1 MDYMKYE
8 KLIAKLA
15 HKYSR
20 DEETFEEMMS
30 IGREAFCKTLQTY
43 DNTKAAF
50 ITILYRSVS
59 CAMID
64 EYRKN
69 RKYENDYSLDMIME
83 LEDVNQAFSGMLPLD
98 FSLDPAKIIELSS
111 DMANLSEESQ
121 AILRVVFDSTDEIF
135 METKSLAPK
144 YLRGALTKV
153 LRKKNFKWD
162 SITTCFSEIK
172 TAVAEIGA

>member
-15 HKYSR
+15 RKYSHN
-20 DEETFEEMMS
+20 EETLEDMMS
-30 IGREAFCKTLQTY
+30 TGREAFCKTLKTY
-43 DNTKAAF
+43 DSSKAAF
-50 ITILYRSVS
+50 ITILYRTVS

-69 RKYENDYSLDMIME
+69 RKYENEYSLDLILEM
-83 LEDVNQAFSGMLPLD
+83 EDVNAAFSGLLPVD

-121 AILRVVFDSTDEIF
+121 AVLRVVFDSTDEIF

-162 SITTCFSEIK
+162 SITSCFSEIK
-172 TAVAEIGA
+172 MAVAEIGA

>member
-1 MDYMKYE
+1 MDYLKYE

-15 HKYSR
+15 RKYSHN
-20 DEETFEEMMS
+20 EETLEEMMS

-43 DNTKAAF
+43 DSSKAAF
-50 ITILYRSVS
+50 ITILYRTVS

-69 RKYENDYSLDMIME
+69 RKYENEYSLDLILEM
-83 LEDVNQAFSGMLPLD
+83 EDVNAAFSGLLPVD

-121 AILRVVFDSTDEIF
+121 AVLRVVFDSTDEIF

-162 SITTCFSEIK
+162 SITSCFSEIK
-172 TAVAEIGA
+172 MAVAEIGA